1 MTTETHSPDFAAK
14 IQKIADQLVF
24 LEKKLDTLLERSA
37 QGDASRH
44 TTGQSHFR
52 GAGFRPR
59 EGQGRT
65 PFVPRGGRRDGYP
78 AKNYNGPQGPHGTRT
93 ARYEGASGGYSAGRP
108 QRPNRPSFQKKF
120 QPHRNS
126 SH

>member
-1 MTTETHSPDFAAK
+1 MTTETHSPDLAAK

-37 QGDASRH
+37 QSSERKPSFG
-44 TTGQSHFR
+44 G
-52 GAGFRPR
+52 GFRPR

-120 QPHRNS
+120 QPNRHT

>member
-1 MTTETHSPDFAAK
+1 MTTEAHNQDLFAK

-37 QGDASRH
+37 QGGDRKPSF
-44 TTGQSHFR
+44 G
-52 GAGFRPR
+52 GGFRPR
-59 EGQGRT
+59 EGRGS
-65 PFVPRGGRRDGYP
+65 FVPRGGRRDGYP

-93 ARYEGASGGYSAGRP
+93 ARYEGSSGGYSAGRP

-120 QPHRNS
+120 QPHRNE
-126 SH
+126 HR

>member
-1 MTTETHSPDFAAK
+1 MTTEAHSPDLAAK

-37 QGDASRH
+37 QGERKPFGGDRKPF
-44 TTGQSHFR
+44 G
-52 GAGFRPR
+52 GGFRPR
-59 EGQGRT
+59 EGQGRG

-93 ARYEGASGGYSAGRP
+93 ARYEGSSGGYSAGRP